1 MTGFT
6 PMIGLLGVASVPFLV
21 EGMAACTFFPDP
33 IRIALSY
40 KGSLLLVSAECAVS
54 RPRPYL
60 ITKTEVGNSLN

>member
-6 PMIGLLGVASVPFLV
+6 LMIGLLGVGSVPFLV

-40 KGSLLLVSAECAVS
+40 NGSLLLVPADNAVS
-54 RPRPYL
+54 CPRRHL
-60 ITKTEVGNSLN
+60 ITKTDVDNSLN

>member
-6 PMIGLLGVASVPFLV
+6 PMIGLLGVGSVPFLV

-40 KGSLLLVSAECAVS
+40 NSSLLLVPMTALC
-54 RPRPYL
+54 RPAAPSDHQ
-60 ITKTEVGNSLN
+60 N